1 MGMLEDRGDPP
12 NRRSFF
18 REALTRAVE
27 PLADY
32 IDQRFDLR
40 APRPRLRPPGA
51 IEEALFV
58 DACQRC
64 GACVEVCPADAIFLF
79 DDATGAA
86 SGTPA
91 IDADKAACVVCDGL
105 LCTHVC
111 PSGALLPLDNPHS
124 IRMGVAEVY
133 DPLCVRSNGEAC
145 TICSDQCPIG
155 RAVIRFPNDG
165 PPTVTTP
172 GCVGCGV
179 CQLYCPTTPAAIVIK
194 PT

>member
-1 MGMLEDRGDPP
+1 MLADNADPP

-51 IEEALFV
+51 IEEARFV

-64 GACVEVCPADAIFLF
+64 GACVETCPANAIFPL
-79 DDATGAA
+79 DDTAGGA
-86 SGTPA
+86 SGTPI
-91 IDADKAACVVCDGL
+91 IDPDKAACVVCDGL

-111 PSGALLPLDNPHS
+111 PSGALLPLNAPYLIS
-124 IRMGVAEVY
+124 MGVAEVY

-155 RAVIRFPNDG
+155 RHVILFPDSG
-165 PPTVTTP
+165 PPTVNAP
-172 GCVGCGV
+172 DCVGCGI
-179 CQLYCPTTPAAIVIK
+179 CQLYCPTTPKAIVIK